1 MGFLLKC
8 IFFIPKMILK
18 ILVYPFKQLFNFLVA
33 LITLR
38 LIAAA
43 VLFYFYKKNPSTVN
57 EIRSRADEI
66 RSRADEI
73 RVQADQIRSTS
84 KKIEEL
90 QIPEK
95 IDQIRSAS
103 EKIETLQ
110 PTEKKGLNTP

>member
-8 IFFIPKMILK
+8 IFFIPKMIFK

-33 LITLR
+33 LITLL

-66 RSRADEI
+66 RS
-73 RVQADQIRSTS
+73 TS

-95 IDQIRSAS
+95 IDKIRSAS
-103 EKIETLQ
+103 EKIETLR

>member
-1 MGFLLKC
+1 MGCLLKC
-8 IFFIPKMILK
+8 IFFIPKMIFK

-33 LITLR
+33 LITLL

-43 VLFYFYKKNPSTVN
+43 VLFYFCKKNPSTVN
-57 EIRSRADEI
+57 EI

-110 PTEKKGLNTP
+110 PTEKKELNTP